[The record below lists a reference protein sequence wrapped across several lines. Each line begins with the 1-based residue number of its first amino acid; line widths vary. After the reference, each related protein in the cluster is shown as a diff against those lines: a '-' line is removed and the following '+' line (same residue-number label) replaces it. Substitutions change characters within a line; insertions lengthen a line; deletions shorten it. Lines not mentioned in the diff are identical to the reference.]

1 MRLDFTASPEVRQVL
16 DAMRR
21 TEDVSF
27 SPSGR
32 RLAIAEF
39 GSDRIVL
46 LDVEIT
52 ASRPSPSVE
61 LTDWMAIT
69 SPSFREPHGVSF
81 LDEETL
87 VVANRAGGVSL
98 AKVPP
103 AGTAYGLRT
112 VAAPALE
119 TLHRSRWFHSP
130 GSLAIASVDGNCHEV
145 LVCNNYADYVSRHRV
160 DANGLVVTRNEMLLA
175 KGLAVPDGIAVNPDN
190 RWIAVSSHR
199 GHHVL
204 LYRNGPELNPQS
216 EADGVLR
223 GVECPHGVRF
233 TQDDNFV
240 LVADAARRSCTCMR
254 RMAIRGR
261 ANAIPSRRAG

>member
-1 MRLDFTASPEVRQVL
+1 MQLDFTVSPEVRRVL
-16 DAMRR
+16 DGMRR

-32 RLAIAEF
+32 KLAIAEF

-52 ASRPSPSVE
+52 TSRSSPRVE

-87 VVANRAGGVSL
+87 VIANRAGGVSL

-103 AGTAYGLRT
+103 AGTAVEMRI

-130 GSLAIASVDGNCHEV
+130 GSLAIASVD
-145 LVCNNYADYVSRHRV
+145 ATATTFSSATTTRTTSRATCGRER
-160 DANGLVVTRNEMLLA
+160 LVVTRNECCSR
-175 KGLAVPDGIAVNPDN
+175 K
-190 RWIAVSSHR
+190 VSR
-199 GHHVL
+199 
-204 LYRNGPELNPQS
+204 
-216 EADGVLR
+216 
-223 GVECPHGVRF
+223 CPTG
-233 TQDDNFV
+233 
-240 LVADAARRSCTCMR
+240 
-254 RMAIRGR
+254 
-261 ANAIPSRRAG
+261 SR